1 MIEPRTDTWSRRAKS
16 GGFIEAVFG
25 EGRRL
30 FANHFFVQADVY
42 FHSGFYPSIFDQ
54 QAKPKD
60 REHLS
65 GGGEE
70 QGSEHQHTAN
80 CQHEAGEVDPE
91 SEHYKEMDKGKPRD
105 WVEAFGR
112 RFTVNTHKHLSG
124 GNERE
129 MLPWLRLSAELDPQR
144 LETYT
149 VAAYWL
155 ANIGKTQEAEDF
167 LRLGLRNNPDSYEI
181 LFELA
186 QLLERAKKDDF
197 RARNLLNLAMSK
209 WERQEAGK
217 KEPDKMGLEK
227 ILVHLAKI
235 EERAG
240 NYDLAVKYFQ
250 QAKGLSPKPEAVQ
263 EQIDKL
269 RGKKG

>member
-65 GGGEE
+65 GGEE
-70 QGSEHQHTAN
+70 HEAVHQHDAN
-80 CQHEAGEVDPE
+80 CKHEAGEVDPE
-91 SEHYKEMDKGKPRD
+91 SAHYKEMDKGKPRD

-112 RFTVNTHKHLSG
+112 HFTVTTHKHLSG

-129 MLPWLRLSAELDPQR
+129 MLPWLRLSAELDPQHV
-144 LETYT
+144 ETYT

-155 ANIGKTQEAEDF
+155 GNIGKTQEAEDF

-186 QLLERAKKDDF
+186 QLLERVKKDDF
-197 RARNLLNLAMSK
+197 RARNLLLLAMSK

-240 NYDLAVKYFQ
+240 NYDLATKYFQ
-250 QAKGLSPKPEAVQ
+250 QAKVLSPKPEAVQ

-269 RGKKG
+269 RGK